1 MRHLKKVKKLGRD
14 TEHRKALLR
23 NQVISLFTHGKIKT
37 TLQKAKETRRWAEK
51 MITLGKRGT
60 VPARREA
67 FKFLADRKMVNRVFD
82 EIAPLFKERN
92 GGYTR
97 IYRLWRRRGDNA
109 EMAMLELIE
118 FPAVKEEETE
128 EVKEEGKKKKRGL
141 FGKK

>member
-14 TEHRKALLR
+14 TEHRRALLR

-67 FKFLADRKMVNRVFD
+67 FRFLADRKMVNRVFD
-82 EIAPLFKERN
+82 EIAPLFKDRK

-109 EMAMLELIE
+109 EMAMLELLA

-128 EVKEEGKKKKRGL
+128 SKEEPKKKKKGL

>member
-14 TEHRKALLR
+14 KEHRRALLR
-23 NQVISLFTHGKIKT
+23 NQVISLFTYGKIKT
-37 TLQKAKETRRWAEK
+37 TLPKAKETRRWAEK
-51 MITLGKRGT
+51 MITLGKKGT

-67 FKFLADRKMVNRVFD
+67 FRFLADRKMVNRVFD

-109 EMAMLELIE
+109 EMAMLELLA
-118 FPAVKEEETE
+118 FPAPKEETE
-128 EVKEEGKKKKRGL
+128 EPKEEVKKKRWRL
-141 FGKK
+141 FGRK

>member
-14 TEHRKALLR
+14 TEHRRALLR
-23 NQVISLFTHGKIKT
+23 NQVISLFTHGKIRT

-82 EIAPLFKERN
+82 EIAPLFAEKQ

-97 IYRLWRRRGDNA
+97 IYRLWRRRGDDA
-109 EMAMLELIE
+109 EMAMIELLA
-118 FPAVKEEETE
+118 FPAPKKEESES
-128 EVKEEGKKKKRGL
+128 KEEGKKKKKGL
-141 FGKK
+141 FKKS

>member
-14 TEHRKALLR
+14 KEHRRALLR

-37 TLQKAKETRRWAEK
+37 TLPKAKETRRWAEK
-51 MITLGKRGT
+51 MITLGKKGT

-67 FKFLADRKMVNRVFD
+67 FRFLADRKMVNKVFD

-109 EMAMLELIE
+109 EMAMLELLA
-118 FPAVKEEETE
+118 FPAPREETE
-128 EVKEEGKKKKRGL
+128 EPKEEVKKKKWRL
-141 FGKK
+141 FGRK

>member
-1 MRHLKKVKKLGRD
+1 MRHLKRVNKLGRD
-14 TEHRKALLR
+14 TEHRRALLR

-67 FKFLADRKMVNRVFD
+67 FKFLVDRKMVNRLFD
-82 EIAPLFKERN
+82 EISPLFKERD

-97 IYRLWRRRGDNA
+97 IYRLWRRQGDDA
-109 EMAMLELIE
+109 QMAMLELLE
-118 FPAVKEEETE
+118 FPVSKGEEPEKSE
-128 EVKEEGKKKKRGL
+128 EDKKKKGL
-141 FGKK
+141 FGLK

>member
-14 TEHRKALLR
+14 REHRKALLR
-23 NQVISLFTHGKIKT
+23 NQVTSLFIHGKIKT

-51 MITLGKRGT
+51 MITLGKNGT
-60 VPARREA
+60 VAARREA

-82 EIAPLFKERN
+82 EIAPLFKDRN

-109 EMAMLELIE
+109 EMAMLELLE
-118 FPAVKEEETE
+118 FPETKEKEEIQE
-128 EVKEEGKKKKRGL
+128 EKKKKKRFLGL
-141 FGKK
+141 G

>member
-14 TEHRKALLR
+14 KEHRRALLR
-23 NQVISLFTHGKIKT
+23 NQVISLFTYGKIKT
-37 TLQKAKETRRWAEK
+37 TLPKAKETRRWAEK
-51 MITLGKRGT
+51 MITLGKKGT

-109 EMAMLELIE
+109 EMAMLELLA
-118 FPAVKEEETE
+118 FPAPKEETE
-128 EVKEEGKKKKRGL
+128 EPKEEVKKKRWRL
-141 FGKK
+141 FGRK

>member
-14 TEHRKALLR
+14 TEHRRALLR

-82 EIAPLFKERN
+82 EIAPLFKDRP

-109 EMAMLELIE
+109 EMAMLELLA
-118 FPAVKEEETE
+118 FPAAKEEVEPKEEE
-128 EVKEEGKKKKRGL
+128 KKKKKGL

>member
-97 IYRLWRRRGDNA
+97 IYKLWRRRGDNA

-118 FPAVKEEETE
+118 FPSAKEEEPKE
-128 EVKEEGKKKKRGL
+128 AQEEGKKKKKGL
-141 FGKK
+141 FRRR